1 MYRVYCSYGV
11 YIASI
16 FIAGCYF
23 LLVGT
28 VKTEDI
34 FKLTFAATFLVE
46 INDTISFI
54 VSNCIKITAMLASV
68 QRLLVFNELSQEN
81 KGYLDVANKNEIV
94 NTMITEN
101 KLIVDHRIPKYLNTS
116 HTHLKSIFIM

>member
-1 MYRVYCSYGV
+1 M
-11 YIASI
+11 
-16 FIAGCYF
+16 
-23 LLVGT
+23 LVGT